1 MLLSIRW
8 DEALLILLNY
18 LNDYPVT
25 ITCFLI
31 LLIIT
36 FGIAIDY
43 IITPKEIANIF
54 PIPGE
59 LPFIG
64 HLHLILENPA
74 LIYLTWSK
82 LYNQSIFQIRIG
94 NKRVVVVNSFDDVV
108 GLWVNHSCQNNSRP
122 LSYTFHDL
130 VSAIQGFTI
139 GSTPASLTF
148 QKKKKTISQ
157 YLNKRQIEL
166 KLDTIN
172 RQINIMIGELW
183 KRDIEFEDIN
193 LLPYFQKFV
202 LQTAIYIGYGIE
214 LDFYKEHSQFCQEI
228 IDIENKIIRLRSPIS
243 NLQDSIPLLRIMPR
257 WFNNSEIARM
267 CGERRNSYMN
277 KLYQQLQQGLAED
290 LPQYK
295 NSILGDLITKTTNT
309 QNNNDDSSDT
319 NCTSHNNCLN
329 EQEIQSICLT
339 LISAGLDN
347 TPLSLN
353 YLFGILS
360 HPKIGEHLQNRA
372 IQDILENS
380 GGNIVLAWEKV
391 LLLQGLMTTNQQN
404 PMNCQYIEALVLETL
419 RHFTVLP
426 LSLPRLTTKA
436 IRYKDFVIPKETHLF
451 MNAYSANHDCQIF
464 VNPYKFDPDRWLD
477 PVSNSIKSQFL
488 NFIINNNS
496 KSSSGHGHQFKSLH
510 SHQHFAFGA
519 GSRMCSGYN
528 LVIKQMYV
536 MIIKMLLI
544 FEIHSP
550 TNIKKLMELNPFKNN
565 LNPKGTSFE
574 PKTNHINLKF
584 RKLPNYKSLHE
595 LVLHQS

>member
-31 LLIIT
+31 LLTIV
-36 FGIAIDY
+36 FGIVIDY
-43 IITPKEIANIF
+43 TITPKEIANIF
-54 PIPGE
+54 SIPGE

-82 LYNQSIFQIRIG
+82 LYNQSVFQIRIG

-108 GLWVNHSCQNNSRP
+108 GLWINHSCQNNSRP

-139 GSTPASLTF
+139 GSTPASSTF

-166 KLDTIN
+166 KLDIIN

-193 LLPYFQKFV
+193 LLPYLQKFV
-202 LQTAIYIGYGIE
+202 LQTAIFIGYGIE
-214 LDFYKEHSQFCQEI
+214 LDCYKEHNQFCQEI

-257 WFNNSEIARM
+257 WFNNSEIARI
-267 CGERRNSYMN
+267 CGEKRNIYMN
-277 KLYQQLQQGLAED
+277 KLYQQLQQGLADD

-295 NSILGDLITKTTNT
+295 NSILGDLTTKTKNR
-309 QNNNDDSSDT
+309 NDNGESGGM
-319 NCTSHNNCLN
+319 NCISRNNCLD

-360 HPKIGEHLQNRA
+360 HPKLGERLQTRA
-372 IQDILENS
+372 IKDILENS
-380 GGNIVLAWEKV
+380 GGNAILAWEKV
-391 LLLQGLMTTNQQN
+391 LLLQALVTTNQKN
-404 PMNCQYIEALVLETL
+404 LMNCQYIEALIMETL

-426 LSLPRLTTKA
+426 LSLPRLTSKA
-436 IRYKDFVIPKETHLF
+436 IRYKNFVIPKETHLF

-477 PVSNSIKSQFL
+477 PVSNNIKSQFL
-488 NFIINNNS
+488 NYIINNNS
-496 KSSSGHGHQFKSLH
+496 NRSNHGRGQFKSH
-510 SHQHFAFGA
+510 HNHQHFAFGA

-536 MIIKMLLI
+536 MVIKMLLI
-544 FEIHSP
+544 FEIHPP
-550 TNIKKLMELNPFKNN
+550 TNTKKLMELNPFINN

-595 LVLHQS
+595 LILQQD